1 MGAGEACGGR
11 WWGLWGLVRLVR
23 LAGAGG
29 MVGQARGEPLPFQ
42 SFDGILSSGSI

>member
-11 WWGLWGLVRLVR
+11 WWGLWG